1 MSFGVLNTCT
11 PYTCVGVYVP
21 PWVPDEVVAHLTEE
35 ARAKLQANDEIEL
48 AHRGWPIFT
57 PIVPPPE
64 WDAARQQNALDYMK
78 LVAENGARRHAGL
91 THSSAYSPWQS
102 DMVPITNCDWGAPG
116 VTQGRGPW
124 AWHGV
129 QAMQNKLAF
138 GSGWVISCGM
148 LKDAGLVNT
157 ADECLREREAAA
169 AEFAKCREKAS
180 DPGTGRKVAAI
191 ATQVLTAVVGLAVGM
206 LGWAGLPYT
215 IAGILQQVN
224 EGKLKGSSAAQK
236 IGLAIGSAIPYV
248 GWIVSVVSASI
259 SVAETL
265 EQREKTQA
273 ALKARREA
281 LEGKMRELAELIDAR
296 ATIAEM
302 TAKAKELEALTI
314 AAQEEMYGRE
324 KTLLAV
330 GLGIVA
336 LFMLTRRG

>member
-21 PWVPDEVVAHLTEE
+21 PWVPDEVVAHLTED
-35 ARAKLQANDEIEL
+35 ARAKLQANDEVEL

-64 WDAARQQNALDYMK
+64 WDAQRQENALNYMK
-78 LVAENGARRHAGL
+78 LIAENGARRHAGAAQ
-91 THSSAYSPWQS
+91 SSAYSPWQS
-102 DMVPITNCDWGAPG
+102 DMVPIINCDWGAPG
-116 VTQGRGPW
+116 VTKGRGPW

-169 AEFAKCREKAS
+169 AEFARCREKAS
-180 DPGTGRKVAAI
+180 DPGSARKTAAVV
-191 ATQVLTAVVGLAVGM
+191 TQVLMAVVSLAVGAM
-206 LGWAGLPYT
+206 GWAALPYT
-215 IAGILQQVN
+215 IAGILQQMN
-224 EGKLKGSSAAQK
+224 EGKLNGSSAARK
-236 IGLAIGSAIPYV
+236 IGVAIGSAVPYV
-248 GWIVSVVSASI
+248 GWIVSVVAASI

-265 EQREKTQA
+265 EKREKAEA
-273 ALKARREA
+273 ALKERREA
-281 LEGKMRELAELIDAR
+281 LEGKMKELAELIDAR

-302 TAKAKELEALTI
+302 TAKAKELEALTR
-314 AAQEEMYGRE
+314 AAEAEMYGRQ

-330 GLGIVA
+330 GLGVVF
-336 LFMLTRRG
+336 LFMLMRRR